1 MEDLPKDPKIAGLP
15 TRHGGKEMTR
25 SNIFRGTLGLVGL
38 ATLMLLTACA
48 TAQSLSHGN
57 VPCREDE
64 MEIVDEKRTPFGGA
78 NPLSWTVICHDKQ
91 FYCSARYGQ
100 YSAPEVDCIE
110 ADE

>member
-1 MEDLPKDPKIAGLP
+1 MEDSSKNRKIAGLP
-15 TRHGGKEMTR
+15 TRYGVKEMTR

-48 TAQSLSHGN
+48 TAQSLSYGN

-64 MEIVDEKRTPFGGA
+64 MEIIDEKTDIGGSPTA
-78 NPLSWTVICHDKQ
+78 WTVICRDKRY
-91 FYCSARYGQ
+91 YCSARYGQ
-100 YSAPEVDCIE
+100 HSAPEVDCIE